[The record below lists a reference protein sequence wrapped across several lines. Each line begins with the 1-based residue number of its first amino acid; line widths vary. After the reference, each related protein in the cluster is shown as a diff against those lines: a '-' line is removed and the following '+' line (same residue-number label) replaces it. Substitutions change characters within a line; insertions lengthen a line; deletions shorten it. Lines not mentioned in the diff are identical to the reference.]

1 MIKILAIDQCD
12 GCETCVSNCPLAV
25 LKVEEAKV
33 KIVDSDM
40 CMDCGICVEVCP
52 KGVLEEGNA

>member
-1 MIKILAIDQCD
+1 MIRILEIDKCD